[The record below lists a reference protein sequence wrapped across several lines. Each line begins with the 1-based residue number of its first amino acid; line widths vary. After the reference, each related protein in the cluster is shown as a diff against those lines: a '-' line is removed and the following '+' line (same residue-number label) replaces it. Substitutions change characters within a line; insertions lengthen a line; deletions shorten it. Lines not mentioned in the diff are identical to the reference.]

1 MKVRRAKYMN
11 KYIRNTTIFTSL
23 FALAFGGAF
32 LSQYKKPVE
41 TTKPGNRTVTYERGP
56 VAPLTDKQRLLNSL
70 LEIKQFEVDAEVD
83 MFTEDNNHVS
93 LNLEGIGDISDFDNI
108 QIDGNINVGL
118 NGSNLKA
125 NFGYFDGEIFF
136 DFNESYFKLETESLL
151 DFVKLLPTEYNAQI
165 NIPTELEELDLG
177 EVESFINEMSEKE
190 LTPDGQ
196 NYFFV
201 LDLSE
206 KISLKILTDLDLNFT
221 GISIDTLSYEGMIF
235 SADVKLNRV
244 SAVQLN
250 NPKLDLDLYYKYQ
263 DFKPVFTLFDAFYTL
278 SKEKQNTINVDLSV
292 YKNISN
298 SKKGLINTN
307 LDISYDLLS
316 ESHAYSL
323 DGKISSDFDDD
334 NKMQSVDYS
343 FALLNDT
350 IYAHYGDIAISVEND
365 SINALIDYVMD
376 KIGSDD
382 INAMIDSM
390 SETLNNDKI
399 IELTE
404 KASQLLGKITL
415 TSEQLGIGLN
425 TSIFGSEKVNLSDLV
440 VEINFSNESKRL
452 TTIEMKGL
460 KVNEYEG
467 DVVLSFNGYKAFNL
481 DAVTYQPIDSLIP
494 MAGFYDIYKDQTK
507 VRLEFDAKVS
517 QEAKEDITVD
527 GGFQFEVD
535 PERFQEN
542 HKDFG
547 YGYGLVSITDR
558 KDVVH
563 NIYADMK
570 SVDEILMSYSTV
582 IGDNKR
588 DSQTDPMYAKMK
600 VQTILDIG
608 EIAWGIIK
616 DPDEHFYEIIN
627 TIIGNVY
634 DMPIYD
640 AIENQNYQVL
650 LTTNYVN
657 RFEVGNGYFEMDIAL
672 DVLAFEN
679 TSFTLRVEY
688 DLNSWETACLK
699 ALKVSNFEFKG
710 MTFEFNAY
718 LRSFDESLASGRLS
732 PANDYMDFSD
742 LKVLLQLGLNTSQ
755 NNYYHFTTTKCKI
768 KFSFI
773 SLPFDISIDARIWT
787 NHGDVEVSADIDIPV
802 VLALNDANSA
812 SDRTGH
818 IYYHDGYIYVR
829 RTDKTKEGGFIG
841 IGATKYSN
849 DYRAKYETNDFLADF
864 VKILCVDLMVIRD
877 TWYDMISSS
886 ITKTSTENYQMKYE
900 KILKEFVYSAE
911 GHYFYF
917 DVDIAEIANNTQ
929 LKKLTAKILTDDTNT
944 QLRGINP
951 YMEIGLLG
959 SLGITFDLE
968 IVLSDASVTADD
980 TNRLYDCEQIEALL
994 ADKPSKY
1001 EETIKT
1007 KI

>member
-1 MKVRRAKYMN
+1 MN
-11 KYIRNTTIFTSL
+11 KYVRNTTIFTTL

-32 LSQYKKPVE
+32 LSQYKKP
-41 TTKPGNRTVTYERGP
+41 TTRTNEPGKIVSYQPTTSR
-56 VAPLTDKQRLLNSL
+56 PLTDKQKLLNSL
-70 LEIKQFEVDAEVD
+70 LDIKQFEVDANVD
-83 MFTEDNNHVS
+83 MFTEDNNHVT
-93 LNLEGIGDISDFDNI
+93 LNLNGVGDISDFDNI
-108 QIDGNINVGL
+108 QIDGDINVGL

-136 DFNESYFKLETESLL
+136 DFNESYFRLETDSLL
-151 DFVKLLPTEYNAQI
+151 DFIKLLPTEYETQI
-165 NIPTELEELDLG
+165 NVPTEIEELDLEG
-177 EVESFINEMSEKE
+177 VENFVNGMSEKE
-190 LTPDGQ
+190 LTPNGQ

-221 GISIDTLSYEGMIF
+221 GVSIDSLSYDGMIF
-235 SADVKLNRV
+235 SAQVALNRV
-244 SAVQLN
+244 DSVQMV
-250 NPKLDLDLYYKYQ
+250 NPKLDVELYNKYQ

-292 YKNISN
+292 YKNAASE
-298 SKKGLINTN
+298 KKALVNTN
-307 LDISYDLLS
+307 LDITYDLLS
-316 ESHAYSL
+316 ESHTYAL
-323 DGKISSDFDDD
+323 GGKITSDFDNDQ
-334 NKMQSVDYS
+334 KMKSVDYS
-343 FALLNDT
+343 FALANQT

-365 SINALIDYVMD
+365 SVNALIDYVLS

-382 INAMIDSM
+382 INTMIDSM

-415 TSEQLGIGLN
+415 TNEQLGIGLN
-425 TSIFGSEKVNLSDLV
+425 TSIFSTNKVNLSDLV
-440 VEINFSNESKRL
+440 VEINFSDSTKKL
-452 TTIEMKGL
+452 TSLEIKGV

-467 DVVLSFNGYKAFNL
+467 DVILSFNGYKPFNL
-481 DAVTYQPIDSLIP
+481 DAVAYQPIDSLIP

-507 VRLEFDAKVS
+507 FRLEFDATVG
-517 QEAKEDITVD
+517 QENKEDITVD

-535 PERFQEN
+535 PERFQQN
-542 HKDFG
+542 HNDFG

-563 NIYADMK
+563 NLYADMK
-570 SVDEILMSYSTV
+570 NIDEILLSYSTV
-582 IGDNKR
+582 IGDTKR

-600 VQTILDIG
+600 VKTILDIG
-608 EIAWGIIK
+608 EIAWDIVK

-627 TIIGNVY
+627 SIIGNVY

-650 LTTNYVN
+650 LTTNYVD

-699 ALKVSNFEFKG
+699 ALKVFNFEFKG

-718 LRSFDESLASGRLS
+718 LKSFDESLASGRLS
-732 PANDYMDFSD
+732 PEHDYMDFSD
-742 LKVLLQLGLNTSQ
+742 LKVLLQLGLNTSES
-755 NNYYHFTTTKCKI
+755 NYYHFTTSKCKI
-768 KFSFI
+768 KFSFF
-773 SLPFDISIDARIWT
+773 SLPFEISIDGKVWT
-787 NHGDVEVSADIDIPV
+787 NHGDVEVSADIDIPIIT
-802 VLALNDANSA
+802 LLNGENSA
-812 SDRTGH
+812 SDRVGH

-886 ITKTSTENYQMKYE
+886 ITKTSTQDYTMKYE
-900 KILKEFVYSAE
+900 KILKDFVYSE
-911 GHYFYF
+911 DGHYFYF

-944 QLRGINP
+944 QLKGINP

-968 IVLSDASVTADD
+968 IVLNDTALVADD
-980 TNRLYDCEQIEALL
+980 SNRLYACEEMEALL

>member
-1 MKVRRAKYMN
+1 MN
-11 KYIRNTTIFTSL
+11 KYIRNTAIFTGI
-23 FALAFGGAF
+23 FAIAFGGAF
-32 LSQYKKPVE
+32 LSQYKKPSQSTKQSGKIVE
-41 TTKPGNRTVTYERGP
+41 YHQTP
-56 VAPLTDKQRLLNSL
+56 VAPLTDKQKLLNSL
-70 LEIKQFEVDAEVD
+70 IEIKQFEVDAKVD
-83 MFTEDNNHVS
+83 MFTEDNNHVT
-93 LNLEGIGDISDFDNI
+93 LNLEGLGDISDFDNI
-108 QIDGNINVGL
+108 QIDGGINVGL
-118 NGSNLKA
+118 NGTHLNA

-136 DFNESYFKLETESLL
+136 DFNESYFRLETESLL
-151 DFVKLLPTEYNAQI
+151 DFVKLLPSEYNTQI
-165 NIPTELEELDLG
+165 NIPIELEELDLG
-177 EVESFINEMSEKE
+177 QVESFIDEMSDKE
-190 LTPDGQ
+190 LTPDGH

-221 GISIDTLSYEGMIF
+221 GISIDSISYEGMIF

-244 SAVQLN
+244 QDAVLN
-250 NPKLDLDLYYKYQ
+250 NPKNNVELYYKYQ

-292 YKNISN
+292 YKNVEN
-298 SKKGLINTN
+298 VKKGLVNTN

-316 ESHAYSL
+316 ENHAYSL
-323 DGKISSDFDDD
+323 DGVIKSDFNDD
-334 NKMQSVDYS
+334 NKMKSVAYS

-365 SINALIDYVMD
+365 SINALMDYVLD
-376 KIGSDD
+376 KIGVDD
-382 INAMIDSM
+382 INKMIDSM
-390 SETLNNDKI
+390 SETLNSDKI

-425 TSIFGSEKVNLSDLV
+425 TSIFSTDKVDLSDLK
-440 VEINFSNESKRL
+440 VEINFSSSTSKL
-452 TTIEMKGL
+452 TTIEIKGV

-467 DVVLSFNGYKAFNL
+467 DVVLSFNGYKPFNL
-481 DAVTYQPIDSLIP
+481 DAVTYQQIDSLIP
-494 MAGFYDIYKDQTK
+494 MAGLYDIYKDQTK
-507 VRLEFDAKVS
+507 FRIEFDADIA
-517 QEAKEDITVD
+517 QEGKEDITVD
-527 GGFQFEVD
+527 GGLQFELD
-535 PERFQEN
+535 PERQLEGHSN
-542 HKDFG
+542 VG

-570 SVDEILMSYSTV
+570 SVDEILMRYSTV
-582 IGDNKR
+582 IGDSKR
-588 DSQTDPMYAKMK
+588 DSQTNPLYAKMK
-600 VQTILDIG
+600 VQTIMDIG
-608 EIAWGIIK
+608 EIAWNIVK

-627 TIIGNVY
+627 TLIGNVY

-672 DVLAFEN
+672 DILAFED

-688 DLNSWETACLK
+688 DLNSWETACIK

-710 MTFEFNAY
+710 MTFNFNAY
-718 LRSFDESLASGRLS
+718 LKSFDESLASGRLS
-732 PANDYMDFSD
+732 PANSYMDFSD
-742 LKVLLQLGLNTSQ
+742 LKVLLQLGLNTSE
-755 NNYYHFTTTKCKI
+755 NNYYHFTTSKCNI
-768 KFSFI
+768 KFSFFN
-773 SLPFDISIDARIWT
+773 LPFDIEIDARIWT
-787 NHGDVEVSADIDIPV
+787 NHGDVEVSADIQIPV
-802 VLALNDANSA
+802 IGLLNGENSA
-812 SDRTGH
+812 SDRVGH

-829 RTDKTKEGGFIG
+829 RTDKTKEGGFLG
-841 IGATKYSN
+841 IGAKKYSN
-849 DYRAKYETNDFLADF
+849 DYRAKYEVNDFLPDF

-877 TWYDMISSS
+877 TWYDMINSS
-886 ITKTSTENYQMKYE
+886 ITKTSTADYQMKYE
-900 KILKEFVYSAE
+900 KILKDFVYSAD

-929 LKKLTAKILTDDTNT
+929 LKKLTAKVLTDDTNT
-944 QLRGINP
+944 QLKGINP

-959 SLGITFDLE
+959 SLGITFDIE
-968 IVLSDASVTADD
+968 IVLSDASKIADD
-980 TNRLYDCEQIEALL
+980 TNRLYDCETIEALL

-1007 KI
+1007 QI